1 MKIALIAHDRKK
13 DVMVKLVTAYREILA
28 QHELFATGTTGKR
41 IEEATQLTVHRYKS
55 GPLGGDQQIGAMI
68 SQDDLDMVIFCA
80 IL

>member
-41 IEEATQLTVHRYKS
+41 IEEATQ
-55 GPLGGDQQIGAMI
+55 
-68 SQDDLDMVIFCA
+68 
-80 IL
+80 